1 MQKHSP
7 QSKELKLSSSVI
19 KYLVTAL
26 IVFIPLYI
34 KFPLFKIPGT
44 YVSIRM
50 EDFLIGLTFIA
61 LITVYLKEF
70 LNILKNNISKSILIF
85 WLIGFISLLSGLF
98 VTETVGG
105 MIGVLHWLRRI
116 EYMILFFVGYIF
128 IKKCNDKENILYLIK
143 VLLLVN
149 LFIFVY
155 GIGQRYIG
163 FPVIVT
169 QNEEYSKGIALR
181 WINGAHINST
191 FAGHYDLASYLL
203 LTMPIFIN
211 FFFLA
216 KRNLIKTMLG
226 VSIALS
232 YWLIAMAASRISII
246 SLLISIGIGL
256 ILIKKYKE
264 IILVFLISFIIFGFS
279 PILKARYIRLF
290 DVVRDKITSIGLVY
304 AQSTEVFEDRSTS
317 IRLNVEWPRAIR
329 SLTKNPLLGTGYSS
343 ISLATDNDYLRALGE
358 VGILGFSA
366 FMLVFVNIYKL
377 IIKSLRNI
385 GKLDISERVFV
396 TGYIGGIIGTL
407 SNAMF
412 IDIFE
417 ASKFAT
423 IFWLF
428 MGITTAK
435 LIQSQNE

>member
-1 MQKHSP
+1 MLKHLP
-7 QSKELKLSSSVI
+7 QSNGSVFTTSVI

-50 EDFLIGLTFIA
+50 EDFLIGMTFIA
-61 LITVYLKEF
+61 LLTVYLKDF
-70 LNILKNNISKSILIF
+70 TKLFKNKISRSILMF
-85 WLIGFISLLSGLF
+85 WLIGFVSLLSGLF

-116 EYMILFFVGYIF
+116 EYMILFFVGYIY
-128 IKKCNDKENILYLIK
+128 IKNSKSKDSILYLIK

-149 LFIFVY
+149 LFIFIY
-155 GIGQRYIG
+155 GIGQRYLG

-203 LTMPIFIN
+203 LTMPIYIN
-211 FFFLA
+211 LFFLV
-216 KRNLIKTMLG
+216 KNNLTKIILG
-226 VSIALS
+226 VSLALS
-232 YWLIAMAASRISII
+232 YWLIAMAASRISIV
-246 SLLISIGIGL
+246 SLLISIGISL

-290 DVVRDKITSIGLVY
+290 DVVKEKITLLGVVY
-304 AQSTEVFEDRSTS
+304 AQNTEVFEDRSTS

-329 SLTKNPLLGTGYSS
+329 SLSKNPILGTGYSS
-343 ISLATDNDYLRALGE
+343 ISLATDNDFLRALGE

-366 FMLVFVNIYKL
+366 FLLIFINIYKL
-377 IIKSLRNI
+377 IIKSLKYLEN
-385 GKLDISERVFV
+385 LDIYEKAFI
-396 TGYIGGIIGTL
+396 TGFIGGVLGTL
-407 SNAMF
+407 TNAMF

-428 MGITTAK
+428 MGITTVK
-435 LIQSQNE
+435 LVQFHNE

>member
-1 MQKHSP
+1 MLKHLQ
-7 QSKELKLSSSVI
+7 QSNGSKLSSSVV

-26 IVFIPLYI
+26 MIFIPLYI

-50 EDFLIGLTFIA
+50 EDFLIGITFIT
-61 LITVYLKEF
+61 LLTIYLKDF
-70 LNILKNNISKSILIF
+70 TKFFKNNISKSILLF
-85 WLIGFISLLSGLF
+85 WLIGLISLLSGIF
-98 VTETVGG
+98 VTETVGDI
-105 MIGVLHWLRRI
+105 IGVLHWLRRI
-116 EYMILFFVGYIF
+116 EYMILFFAGYIY
-128 IKKCNDKENILYLIK
+128 IKNSKREDSILYLIK

-149 LFIFVY
+149 LFIFLY
-155 GIGQRYIG
+155 GIGQRYLG

-203 LTMPIFIN
+203 LTMSIFIN
-211 FFFLA
+211 LFFLV
-216 KRNLIKTMLG
+216 KNNMTKIILG
-226 VSIALS
+226 VSLALS
-232 YWLIAMAASRISII
+232 YWLIAMAASRISIV

-264 IILVFLISFIIFGFS
+264 IIFIFIISFIIFGFS

-290 DVVRDKITSIGLVY
+290 DVVKEKVTSIGVVF

-329 SLTKNPLLGTGYSS
+329 SLSKNPILGTGYSS
-343 ISLATDNDYLRALGE
+343 ISLATDNDYLRVLGE
-358 VGILGFSA
+358 VGVLGFSA
-366 FMLVFVNIYKL
+366 FLLIFLHIYKL
-377 IIKSLRNI
+377 IVRSFRRLE
-385 GKLDISERVFV
+385 KLDIYEKAFV
-396 TGYIGGIIGTL
+396 TGFVGGIVGTL
-407 SNAMF
+407 TNAMF

-428 MGITTAK
+428 MGITTTK
-435 LIQSQNE
+435 LLQTHNE